1 MYNLNPSAMGILLV
15 WVVIACTLVIT
26 ELRTKKPYCLCP
38 NCGHANGV
46 EEDTCHKCGEEL

>member
-15 WVVIACTLVIT
+15 WVVIACTLAIT

-46 EEDTCHKCGEEL
+46 EEDNCHKCGEEL